1 MFPEISSEQLIAWGL
16 RNTQQAKQE
25 ISILLDS
32 ELPPSVV
39 ERILERFSRCL
50 PLASEPDNVLS
61 DYMKLLQTLS
71 PAAVY
76 PTDGPAVE
84 SDVWPNLVEVFS
96 MSQPLRA
103 QILQEPDVVYL
114 FDHPQNITDNLSDSI
129 ASIVEAIAPFEKND
143 SEVVAFLHRWK
154 NRQLTRVGYQE
165 LIHSPSLE
173 SSAQQLSSV
182 CESVIGATVQY
193 LLQRHENRWGTPTR
207 SDGEKARFTVLALG
221 KLGGGEMSYSNDI
234 KLMCIFDEEGKTDGV
249 RSQSNQSFF
258 ESVAKD
264 LDKILGSHK
273 DGQSIYRVQYQTGH
287 NESGETL
294 VIAADAASRH
304 YDLAGRT
311 WERQSLVKARP
322 VAGDTALGRQFLDRL
337 ATWIYRRYLS
347 MAEITE
353 IKALK
358 RRLEKLT
365 QRSGEAS
372 FDVITGRG
380 GMRDVEFVIQF
391 LQLLNGADLPEVRSS
406 NTLKAME
413 SLAHGGFLNDQE
425 QTILAKNYCFLKN
438 IEHRLQLSYGTQT
451 HCLPRGGTERSSFIA
466 QHAPQILAND
476 QERFARENSFEMV
489 YEKRTAENRGVLD
502 HLLHDAF
509 ADDRPPVAEVD
520 LVFDPNPNQNRI
532 DQILAPYGFQDT
544 ALAYRNLMRL
554 AREEVPFLSTPRC
567 RYFLAAIVEDLLNEL
582 SRFPDPDATLFNLC
596 RTSASLGGK
605 GVLWELFSFHRPTLS
620 LYTNMCANSPYLS
633 NILIRNPGMIDELM
647 DGLMLEKLP
656 EFHQQESALA
666 ELCKGA
672 EDINPIVH
680 SFHNAQ
686 TLRVGVREI
695 IGREE
700 IEATRGALSDIAET
714 CIREWARIE
723 YVELVKRLG
732 EPVIAVGPRAGHI
745 AEFVILALGNFAGRE
760 LSYRNNLDV
769 LFLYEADGG
778 TQHRRSERKK
788 EQVTSNQHFF
798 SELGQRILKRAAER
812 GPHGRLY
819 GMEAPVLFG
828 NQSTPLA
835 KSLTWLESYFQSD
848 KVSLETQTSLTRAR
862 VVLGNEL
869 MRHQVMQMMHDVA
882 FQPNQQTIK
891 AQHLLTLRE
900 ERCRCAVDDDFSL
913 GSGGVRDIESIVQ
926 LLQICHASTEESLR
940 QPNTMAA
947 LLALRE
953 ANVLQPEEYR
963 TLSSSYRLF
972 ALVEARLQW
981 MEQTSCTRL
990 PSGDLLTKLAIQL
1003 SYSSGE
1009 ELIQAVNQAKGQT
1022 SAIVEKF
1029 FTSSLNIQG
1038 SEVQQ

>member
-16 RNTQQAKQE
+16 RDTQQAKQE
-25 ISILLDS
+25 IRILLDS
-32 ELPPSVV
+32 GLPPSLVN
-39 ERILERFSRCL
+39 RILERFSRCL
-50 PLASEPDNVLS
+50 ALASESDNVLS
-61 DYMKLLQTLS
+61 DYIKLLETLS
-71 PAAVY
+71 PAVCSA
-76 PTDGPAVE
+76 DESAVE
-84 SDVWPNLVEVFS
+84 SDVWPNLVDVFS
-96 MSQPLRA
+96 MSQPSRVRIV
-103 QILQEPDVVYL
+103 QDPDVVHL
-114 FDHPQNITDNLSDSI
+114 FEQTQNITENLSDSI

-154 NRQLTRVGYQE
+154 NRQLTRVGYLE
-165 LIHSPSLE
+165 LIHSPALE
-173 SSAQQLSSV
+173 SIAQQLSSV
-182 CESVIGATVQY
+182 CESIIGATVQY

-221 KLGGGEMSYSNDI
+221 KLGGCEMSYSNDI
-234 KLMCIFDEEGKTDGV
+234 KLMCIYDEEGKTDGV

-258 ESVAKD
+258 DSVAKD
-264 LDKILGSHK
+264 LAKILGSQL
-273 DGQSIYRVQYQTGH
+273 DGQSIYRVQYQSRH
-287 NESGETL
+287 SESDETL

-322 VAGDTALGRQFLDRL
+322 VAGDIALGKQFLDRL

-372 FDVITGRG
+372 FDVITGHG

-425 QTILAKNYCFLKN
+425 QTILSKNYRFLKN

-466 QHAPQILAND
+466 QHAPQILASD
-476 QERFARENSFEMV
+476 QEGFASDSSFEMV

-532 DQILAPYGFQDT
+532 DQILAPYGFQDSS
-544 ALAYRNLMRL
+544 LAYRNLMRL

-567 RYFLAAIVEDLLNEL
+567 RYFLAAIVEDLLKEL
-582 SRFPDPDATLFNLC
+582 SRFPDPDTTLFNLC

-633 NILIRNPGMIDELM
+633 NILIRNPGMIDDLM

-656 EFHQQESALA
+656 EFHQQESALS

-672 EDINPIVH
+672 EDIDPIVH

-695 IGREE
+695 IGREG

-723 YVELVKRLG
+723 YAELVKRLG
-732 EPVIAVGPRAGHI
+732 EPVISVGPRAGHI
-745 AEFVILALGNFAGRE
+745 AEFVILALGTFAGRE

-819 GMEAPVLFG
+819 DMEAPVSLE
-828 NQSTPLA
+828 NRSAPLA

-848 KVSLETQTSLTRAR
+848 KVPVETQLSLSRTR

-869 MRHQVMQMMHDVA
+869 MRHQVMQMMHDLA
-882 FQPNQQTIK
+882 FQPNQQTVK
-891 AQHLLTLRE
+891 AQHLLTIRE
-900 ERCRCAVDDDFSL
+900 ERCSRASDDDFSL

-926 LLQICHASTEESLR
+926 LLQIHHAFTGESLR

-963 TLSSSYRLF
+963 ILSSSYRLF
-972 ALVEARLQW
+972 SMLEARLQW

-1003 SYSSGE
+1003 SYSNGE
-1009 ELIQAVNQAKGQT
+1009 ELIQVVNQAKSQT
-1022 SAIVEKF
+1022 SVVVKKLFA
-1029 FTSSLNIQG
+1029 SSLNIKG
-1038 SEVQQ
+1038 AAVQQ